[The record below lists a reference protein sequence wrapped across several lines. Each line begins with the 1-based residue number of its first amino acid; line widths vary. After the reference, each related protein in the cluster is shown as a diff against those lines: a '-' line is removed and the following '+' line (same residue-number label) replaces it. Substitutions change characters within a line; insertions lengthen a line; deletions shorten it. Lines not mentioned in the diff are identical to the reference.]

1 VIGGKVLDP
10 SALAA
15 YIQGSLAM
23 DSWLVAAAQ
32 TGIMLYMP
40 QPVMTE
46 FRAVYPGADLTDLL
60 SYP

>member
-1 VIGGKVLDP
+1 
-10 SALAA
+10 
-15 YIQGSLAM
+15 
-23 DSWLVAAAQ
+23 
-32 TGIMLYMP
+32 MP